1 MNSRSGIGAGRA
13 GDGWRSRW
21 VAHRRRSL
29 ALLAAGLLLPA
40 VFLGAASPRVCAA
53 GAAPAREAATTNSTV
68 PTVEEWLN
76 QTVRLRKTVQATTLP
91 GPDGKPAGEIRVG
104 AEVRAIGLVSGKHW
118 VAIELPDG
126 SRAYVPREAIEYES
140 NSTAPAA
147 PVEQQRAATP
157 VQSGAS
163 TSATTAPAAAP
174 AEVAHPSSPRY
185 SPRQRAALSAARWNA
200 SRMRRHWSWAI
211 SASACR
217 ALILGRSRISGHSR
231 SGSRRKAISS
241 ANPMP
246 GPNDIIV

>member
-53 GAAPAREAATTNSTV
+53 GAAPAREGATTNSTV
-68 PTVEEWLN
+68 PTVDEWLN

-126 SRAYVPREAIEYES
+126 SRAYIPREAIEYES

-147 PVEQQRAATP
+147 PVELQRAATP
-157 VQSGAS
+157 VQPAAP
-163 TSATTAPAAAP
+163 TSATTASAAAP
-174 AEVAHPSSPRY
+174 AEVAHPSSPKA
-185 SPRQRAALSAARWNA
+185 PAPSARGAVRGRWNA
-200 SRMRRHWSWAI
+200 SRMRRRWSWAI
-211 SASACR
+211 SASACPG
-217 ALILGRSRISGHSR
+217 IDPGPIKDLGPFEKW
-231 SGSRRKAISS
+231 SRRKAISS

-246 GPNDIIV
+246 GPNGIIV